1 MNIIATTTHDGKTMY
16 KLTKGAN
23 LKRIQDSEGAE
34 IIVKN
39 YIHYEDV
46 KASGEVMQI
55 LAIEDQN
62 GTMYATN
69 SPTFREAFLDP
80 TFREAFLDI
89 AKMCG
94 DDPAA
99 MIGEKVIVTS
109 GISKAGRK
117 YFICTWA

>member
-34 IIVKN
+34 ITVKN

-55 LAIEDQN
+55 LAMEDSN
-62 GTMYATN
+62 GNMYATN
-69 SPTFREAFLDP
+69 SPTFRES
-80 TFREAFLDI
+80 FLDI